1 MLVAFVPIEPT
12 RVGDFPEG
20 RLLPERCELALFYR
34 LFKDFALICRQHC
47 RRRLF
52 SLFLV
57 FWPFFVSF
65 YYPFS
70 RGGALLGNS
79 LSLSLSLSLSRALP
93 FVGIAFLR
101 SLSPAATSPPIV
113 SHLPFRSRA
122 RERERERKD
131 ARSADAHQNREEK
144 IPLGMI
150 VGALRYD
157 APLSLSLF
165 SFAVLFSCA
174 FKPPQKEKRERRRLS
189 LFSLSLSLS
198 RRRRRR
204 FAKERCWS
212 VMWFRTDAF
221 SASLSLC
228 YPKLQ
233 HLKPM
238 GVEKRSRYFPF
249 RHTFSLDR
257 GAQKPTE
264 SHPKKTTT

>member
-1 MLVAFVPIEPT
+1 MVLYSEI
-12 RVGDFPEG
+12 
-20 RLLPERCELALFYR
+20 
-34 LFKDFALICRQHC
+34 
-47 RRRLF
+47 
-52 SLFLV
+52 
-57 FWPFFVSF
+57 
-65 YYPFS
+65 
-70 RGGALLGNS
+70 
-79 LSLSLSLSLSRALP
+79 LSLSLSFSRALP

-157 APLSLSLF
+157 APLSLSL
-165 SFAVLFSCA
+165 LFCRRP
-174 FKPPQKEKRERRRLS
+174 FFVRFQTTTTKGEERTTTTLS
-189 LFSLSLSLS
+189 LFSLSLSLEEEEEA
-198 RRRRRR
+198 
-204 FAKERCWS
+204 FCERALLVCY
-212 VMWFRTDAF
+212 VVPDRCVLP
-221 SASLSLC
+221 SLSNC
-228 YPKLQ
+228 YPKFQ